1 MRNTPKGYGTVVVT
15 VAVAVA
21 VADVIVTVVGK
32 SVVMLVGVMVCVTK
46 LCG

>member
-1 MRNTPKGYGTVVVT
+1 MRNTLKGYGIVVVT
-15 VAVAVA
+15 VAVA